1 MIFLLLLRM
10 DWKDDFIII
19 VKPVFG
25 SKWSDYTN
33 WTPCTHSCGLF
44 GYQRR
49 TRTCTKYQIQKRVQS
64 QFPGCR
70 GFAMEERSCNRHIP
84 CPGLKIII
92 VKMILKR
99 GCDWLANYNATFPV
113 NGQWTAFGKWSDC
126 STSCGSNGTQ
136 YRYRSCTSRFGGI
149 PCEGASMEE
158 RRCNRNISCL
168 GT

>member
-1 MIFLLLLRM
+1 M
-10 DWKDDFIII
+10 DWKGNF
-19 VKPVFG
+19 VFNFKSVIG
-25 SKWSDYTN
+25 SKWSDFTN

-70 GFAMEERSCNRHIP
+70 GFAIDERSCNRHIP

-99 GCDWLANYNATFPV
+99 ESATIQVLLIITLLFQWMVSGQHSV
-113 NGQWTAFGKWSDC
+113 NGRIAQRLADQMEHSIGTDHAPVDLEEYHVRELQWKRGDVTAIF
-126 STSCGSNGTQ
+126 
-136 YRYRSCTSRFGGI
+136 
-149 PCEGASMEE
+149 
-158 RRCNRNISCL
+158 L
-168 GT
+168 V